1 MQRIFAY
8 VFKFLHTKLRSY
20 QAQSNM
26 TDIQN
31 GILLLIKNIQMV
43 YFAREYKAI
52 KEEKTVEKSSKLYSL
67 RPMIDTSGLIRFGVR
82 LQFSDKEF
90 DAKHPVILPKN
101 HPFMA
106 ALVMHYHQKFLHAGP
121 QCLLSLLANWRL

>member
-20 QAQSNM
+20 QAESNM

-67 RPMIDTSGLIRFGVR
+67 RD
-82 LQFSDKEF
+82 
-90 DAKHPVILPKN
+90 
-101 HPFMA
+101 
-106 ALVMHYHQKFLHAGP
+106 
-121 QCLLSLLANWRL
+121 